1 MALSINS
8 LALIR
13 TKKQGAPHKTPE
25 DEADDNRGACAP
37 YITEEGENMAKQP
50 QKPEKPQKPQKPQKP
65 EKQS

>member
-13 TKKQGAPHKTPE
+13 TKKQGAAHKTPE

-37 YITEEGENMAKQP
+37 YITEEGENMAKRP
-50 QKPEKPQKPQKPQKP
+50 QKPKKP